1 MGPANA
7 KSSSLPPRDDAAAR
21 IFSRGRGSGDRGQ
34 RVRICRLRADAV
46 NIVSADGGVQD
57 QPGGTGGGRD
67 VDCTSARYR
76 AAWEFQREEREA
88 RMGGLGPG
96 HKSERARLAR
106 LVNMAK
112 ARAAR
117 KREPLR
123 WRSGLESRII
133 EQLVWQWWVESRVE
147 AREVREAGHPPAGK
161 PLAKASAGRPW
172 AKQRVARFLDVSHT
186 WVNKL
191 VKRFEADPDRMR
203 RRMAA
208 CGPASFEKLERAREE
223 TRRQRKFGWLRGP
236 IRMRRV
242 KWTLGGKA
250 QRAVVWTHSEKR
262 RREEARRGQQG
273 PPSVSYADLP
283 AWARGAV

>member
-1 MGPANA
+1 
-7 KSSSLPPRDDAAAR
+7 
-21 IFSRGRGSGDRGQ
+21 
-34 RVRICRLRADAV
+34 
-46 NIVSADGGVQD
+46 
-57 QPGGTGGGRD
+57 
-67 VDCTSARYR
+67 
-76 AAWEFQREEREA
+76 
-88 RMGGLGPG
+88 MGGLGPG
-96 HKSERARLAR
+96 HKSERARQSR

-147 AREVREAGHPPAGK
+147 TREVAAY
-161 PLAKASAGRPW
+161 AKGSAGRPW
-172 AKQRVARFLDVSHT
+172 AKQRVARLLDVSHT

-191 VKRFEADPDRMR
+191 VKRFEAEPDRMR

-208 CGPASFEKLERAREE
+208 CAPASFEKLERAREE

-250 QRAVVWTHSEKR
+250 QRAVVWTHAEKR

-273 PPSVSYADLP
+273 PPSVSYTDLP

>member
-1 MGPANA
+1 
-7 KSSSLPPRDDAAAR
+7 
-21 IFSRGRGSGDRGQ
+21 
-34 RVRICRLRADAV
+34 
-46 NIVSADGGVQD
+46 
-57 QPGGTGGGRD
+57 
-67 VDCTSARYR
+67 
-76 AAWEFQREEREA
+76 
-88 RMGGLGPG
+88 MGGLGPG

-106 LVNMAK
+106 LVNIKK

-133 EQLVWQWWVESRVE
+133 EQLVWQWWVESSGEWLV
-147 AREVREAGHPPAGK
+147 
-161 PLAKASAGRPW
+161 ASARKNQVQTRKSW
-172 AKQRVARFLDVSHT
+172 AKQRVARFLEVSHT

-191 VKRFEADPDRMR
+191 VKRIERDPDRMR

-208 CGPASFEKLERAREE
+208 WAPASLEKLERAREE
-223 TRRQRKFGWLRGP
+223 TRRQRKFGWIRGP

-250 QRAVVWTHSEKR
+250 QRAVVWTHAEKR
-262 RREEARRGQQG
+262 RREEALRLRSGQARGGEQG
-273 PPSVSYADLP
+273 PPGVSYGDLP

>member
-1 MGPANA
+1 MLAGWTRCVT
-7 KSSSLPPRDDAAAR
+7 L
-21 IFSRGRGSGDRGQ
+21 
-34 RVRICRLRADAV
+34 RV
-46 NIVSADGGVQD
+46 
-57 QPGGTGGGRD
+57 GT
-67 VDCTSARYR
+67 YR

-133 EQLVWQWWVESRVE
+133 EQLVWQWWVETSGKWLVASARKNQMHDRPLASVWKNQAQTRKASRSQTE
-147 AREVREAGHPPAGK
+147 HPATLLRTSGARSNSPSSQRAGHEP
-161 PLAKASAGRPW
+161 AGRPW
-172 AKQRVARFLDVSHT
+172 AKLRVARFLGVSHT

-191 VKRFEADPDRMR
+191 VKRIERDPDRMR

-208 CGPASFEKLERAREE
+208 WAPASFEKLERAREE
-223 TRRQRKFGWLRGP
+223 TRRQRKFGWIRGP

-273 PPSVSYADLP
+273 PPNVSYADLP
-283 AWARGAV
+283 AWARGVV

>member
-1 MGPANA
+1 
-7 KSSSLPPRDDAAAR
+7 
-21 IFSRGRGSGDRGQ
+21 
-34 RVRICRLRADAV
+34 
-46 NIVSADGGVQD
+46 
-57 QPGGTGGGRD
+57 
-67 VDCTSARYR
+67 
-76 AAWEFQREEREA
+76 
-88 RMGGLGPG
+88 MGGLGAG

-133 EQLVWQWWVESRVE
+133 EQLVWQWWVESSGPSLPLRVNE
-147 AREVREAGHPPAGK
+147 WLGVGGWKNQVQTRK
-161 PLAKASAGRPW
+161 PW
-172 AKQRVARFLDVSHT
+172 AKLRVARFLGVSHT

-191 VKRFEADPDRMR
+191 VKRIERDPERMR
-203 RRMAA
+203 RRMSA
-208 CGPASFEKLERAREE
+208 CAPASWEKLERAREE

-242 KWTLGGKA
+242 KWTLGGKS
-250 QRAVVWTHSEKR
+250 QRAVVWTQSEKR
-262 RREEARRGQQG
+262 RREEARRGEQES
-273 PPSVSYADLP
+273 PRLSYADLP